1 MAEKK
6 ETAAKKEPV
15 AKKEP
20 AKKDTAAKKES
31 AAKKEPAK
39 KAPAK
44 KPAAEKS
51 PFLLY
56 KGRPLVRSGDTL
68 YYGKMNEEYVVML
81 QIKSKTEKNGMTVAD
96 KVSVQVIATDPNIN
110 MRNRIIKT
118 SEKTGLYNAM
128 ELGEIWLTRAL
139 AGKLS

>member
-6 ETAAKKEPV
+6 EP
-15 AKKEP
+15 
-20 AKKDTAAKKES
+20 

-68 YYGKMNEEYVVML
+68 YYGKMNEDYVVML
-81 QIKSKTEKNGMTVAD
+81 QIKSKTEKHGMTVAD
-96 KVSVQVIATDPNIN
+96 KVSVQVIATDPEIS
-110 MRNRIIKT
+110 MKNRIIKT

-128 ELGEIWLTRAL
+128 DIGAIWLDRAL

>member
-6 ETAAKKEPV
+6 EIA

-20 AKKDTAAKKES
+20 AKKETE
-31 AAKKEPAK
+31 KKEPAK

-68 YYGKMNEEYVVML
+68 YYGKMNEDYVVML
-81 QIKSKTEKNGMTVAD
+81 QIKSKTERNGMTVAD
-96 KVSVQVIATDPNIN
+96 KVSVQVIATDPEIS
-110 MRNRIIKT
+110 MKNRIIKT

-128 ELGEIWLTRAL
+128 DIGAIWLDRAL

>member
-6 ETAAKKEPV
+6 EAAAKKP
-15 AKKEP
+15 
-20 AKKDTAAKKES
+20 
-31 AAKKEPAK
+31 
-39 KAPAK
+39 
-44 KPAAEKS
+44 AEKS

-81 QIKSKTEKNGMTVAD
+81 QILSKTEKHGMTVAD
-96 KVSVQVIATDPNIN
+96 KVKVQVIATDPEIS
-110 MRNRIIKT
+110 MKNRIVKT
-118 SEKTGLYNAM
+118 SDKVGLYNAM
-128 ELGEIWLTRAL
+128 DIGAIWLDRAL